1 MNTPFLSSQSFLTNK
16 RTLWTLFVITLLL
29 TVFFGV
35 VMQIWD
41 FMLIDEMFN
50 ADQINNHIISMTV
63 AQKQAHIWTTATLD
77 VLYPLA
83 YGGLFAGIALKAF
96 GKSGLWLALPS
107 LLCIPVDLTEGYAQV
122 MLLTGNAEFMSL
134 KTITTPLKLALFIT
148 GLAIAIVGLIKLYKA
163 SKA

>member
-1 MNTPFLSSQSFLTNK
+1 MNTTFLSSQSLLTNK
-16 RTLWTLFVITLLL
+16 KTLWTLFVITLLL
-29 TVFFGV
+29 TLSFGV

-41 FMLIDEMFN
+41 FMLIDEMSN
-50 ADQINNHIISMTV
+50 ADQIDNHIATMT
-63 AQKQAHIWTTATLD
+63 ATQKLAHIWTTATLD

-83 YGGLFAGIALKAF
+83 YGGLFAGVALKAF
-96 GKSGLWLALPS
+96 GKAGLWLALPS

-134 KTITTPLKLALFIT
+134 KTLTTPIKLALFIA
-148 GLAIAIVGLIKLYKA
+148 GLVIAIVGLIKLRKA